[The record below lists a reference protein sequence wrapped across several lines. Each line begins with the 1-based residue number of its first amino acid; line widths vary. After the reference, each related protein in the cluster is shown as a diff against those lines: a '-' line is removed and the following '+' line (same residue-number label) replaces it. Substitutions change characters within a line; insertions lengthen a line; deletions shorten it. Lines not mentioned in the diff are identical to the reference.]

1 MSNAT
6 VTRHPITIVV
16 GEQINKQ
23 TVAIYQ
29 IHHAMCRCCS
39 ECDGCDQETE
49 HAVPA
54 AAQYY
59 GMAGAPDQ
67 SSGTPQ
73 PGSTGLMTSQGPESR
88 PLPPRDQ
95 ETEHAVPAAALH
107 PANGE
112 LQDQE
117 DSSSDSDDS
126 AQFDDSDATI
136 TVMDDELW
144 MFAGDSDATVSYDS
158 DGNEI

>member
-1 MSNAT
+1 MLCAG
-6 VTRHPITIVV
+6 VV
-16 GEQINKQ
+16 PN
-23 TVAIYQ
+23 V
-29 IHHAMCRCCS
+29 M
-39 ECDGCDQETE
+39 
-49 HAVPA
+49 

-59 GMAGAPDQ
+59 GMPGAPDQ

-126 AQFDDSDATI
+126 TQFDDSDATI